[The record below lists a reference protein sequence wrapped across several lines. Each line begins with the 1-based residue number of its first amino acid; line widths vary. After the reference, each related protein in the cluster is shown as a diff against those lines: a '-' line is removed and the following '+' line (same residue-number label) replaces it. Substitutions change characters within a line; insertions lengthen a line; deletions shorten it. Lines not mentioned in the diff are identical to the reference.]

1 MTQTQPAITLAG
13 VRNLAIDD
21 AQLRKH
27 VLAPQHLAG
36 VSSSRGL
43 EEGTPAVP
51 HTFGADTAYHFDVD
65 GFGKALHAALKDSV
79 NGYVMRLRHDGNT
92 IYTLQWNWAR
102 RPGDGS
108 EGWTPGVRMHVA
120 SVSKLITGI
129 AMTRLLLKKGVPYDT
144 PIVNYLPKYW
154 AKGPN
159 VSKITFR
166 HLMTHTSGLNFKVK
180 SSASDFAFMKSK
192 IAAGTTHLG
201 EYSYQNM
208 NFGLCRILIATLN
221 GNVSPGASWSLP
233 FINNSNDVVWDY
245 VTIEAYAKY
254 VRDNVFAPAGVVGPT
269 LWHGFTD
276 ALAYGFPPITNGWN
290 SGDLKTMSGGAA
302 WHMSVDELLSV
313 MNHLRRKGTIMS
325 AAHAQQL
332 LDNRFGIDVKQDTP
346 LGKLYNKNGRW
357 TSNGRDEQ
365 ALAYFLPQGMELVVL
380 TNSPVG
386 APAQS
391 FRDTV
396 TKLYLANVKA
406 S

>member
-1 MTQTQPAITLAG
+1 MTQTTPAITLAG
-13 VRNLAIDD
+13 IRDVAVDE
-21 AQLRKH
+21 AQLRTH
-27 VLAPQHLAG
+27 VLLPPHLVG
-36 VSSSRGL
+36 VASSRGP
-43 EEGTPAVP
+43 EEGTPIPV
-51 HTFGADTAYHFDVD
+51 HTFAAAPAFHFDVD

-79 NGYVMRLRHDGNT
+79 NGYVMRLRHDGTT
-92 IYTLQWNWAR
+92 IYTLQWNWAK
-102 RPGDGS
+102 RPGEGS
-108 EGWTPGVRMHVA
+108 EGWTPGVRMHIA
-120 SVSKLITGI
+120 SVSKLVTGI
-129 AMTRLLLKKGVPYDT
+129 AMTRLLLKKSVPFDT
-144 PIVNYLPKYW
+144 PIASYLPKYW

-166 HLMTHTSGLNFKVK
+166 HLMTHKSGLNFKVQ

-221 GNVSPGASWSLP
+221 GNVSPGATWSLP
-233 FINNSNDVVWDY
+233 FLNNGNDVVWDY

-254 VRDNVFAPAGVVGPT
+254 VRDQVFAPAGVVGPT
-269 LWHGFTD
+269 LSHGFTD
-276 ALAYGFPPITNGWN
+276 ALAYGFPPLTKGWN
-290 SGDLKTMSGGAA
+290 SGDLKTVSGGAA

-313 MNHLRRKGTIMS
+313 MSHLRRTGTIMS
-325 AAHAQQL
+325 TAHAQQM
-332 LDNRFGIDVKQDTP
+332 LDAGFGIDVKLPTP
-346 LGKLYNKNGRW
+346 LGTLYNKNGRW
-357 TSNGRDEQ
+357 TSGGRDEQ

-386 APAQS
+386 APAVS

-396 TKLYLANVKA
+396 TKLYLASVKP